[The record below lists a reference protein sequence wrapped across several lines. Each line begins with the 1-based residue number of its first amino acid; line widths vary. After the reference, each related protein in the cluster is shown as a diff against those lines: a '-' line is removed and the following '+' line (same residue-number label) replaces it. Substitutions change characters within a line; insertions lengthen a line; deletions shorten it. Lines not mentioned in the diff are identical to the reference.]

1 MSELIG
7 INLTDIL
14 IQLNHTINSM
24 HFNFL
29 LYPTPQQLQFI
40 ETKSTPI
47 QISISLLIIA
57 ITFLLFV
64 FRKTHK
70 RVEKPLKFEIEFPEA
85 SQPNWKGKRL
95 TVANIYQPEDPDY
108 IYCYCPATSQLL
120 GKFKSHSSEEIDSI
134 IKRSQIS
141 QPKFY
146 NDPNFKYKRRKFL
159 RTLSEFIIKNQKE
172 LARVACR
179 DSGKTMVDAS
189 MGEIMVTLEKINW
202 ILKHGDSI
210 LEPSKRPGP
219 SNMLMKYK
227 NAEVWYEPLGVVGA
241 VVSWNYPFHNLM
253 GPIIA
258 GVFSGNGVVI
268 KCSERVRWS
277 SEFFMSVVKGALKI
291 CDIDEDLVQL
301 VCCWGKDADSVSG
314 NPRLNHLTFIGSR
327 PVAKKVVKKASEILI
342 PVVVELG
349 GKDAI
354 IICDDYMKQ
363 KGIDGI
369 ASVLLRGTFQS
380 AGQNCIGIERVIVC
394 GDRANYEK
402 LVLKLKEKIDLF
414 HLGSDID
421 QGEEIDMGAMIMGG
435 SKFDE
440 LEEWIQEV
448 QESGNGK
455 VLCGGKRYIHPNYP
469 QGHYFQPTLISD
481 LDPNSKIAQNEVFGP
496 LLSLIYASDDEEGI
510 AIANNSKFALGGSI
524 FTTDRKKGFDLCKKF
539 KTGNVAI
546 NDFATFYVC
555 QLPFGGIKDSG
566 YGKFGGEE
574 GLRGLCN
581 EKSVCYD
588 KTKFISTSIPNVIDY
603 PIKNGKRAWSFVS
616 SMNQAAYDYSLFE
629 RIKGIYKLAKN
640 AN

>member
-1 MSELIG
+1 MMHLNISE
-7 INLTDIL
+7 IL
-14 IQLNHTINSM
+14 VQLNETISNMNFSFGGQLQQL
-24 HFNFL
+24 HFN
-29 LYPTPQQLQFI
+29 
-40 ETKSTPI
+40 EAASTPL
-47 QISISLLIIA
+47 QISISLFVIL
-57 ITFLLFV
+57 ITFALFV
-64 FRKTHK
+64 FRKTRK
-70 RVEKPLKFEIEFPEA
+70 RTEKPLKFDIPFPEA

-95 TVANIYQPEDPDY
+95 TVADIYQADDPDY
-108 IYCYCPATSQLL
+108 IYCYCPATSQFL
-120 GKFKSHSSEEIDSI
+120 GKYKSHTPKDIDMI
-134 IKRSQIS
+134 IETSQVA

-146 NDPNFKYKRRKFL
+146 NDPKFKYKRRKFL

-172 LARVACR
+172 IARVACR

-202 ILKHGDSI
+202 ILKHGDAV

-277 SEFFMSVVKGALKI
+277 SEFFMNLVKGALKI
-291 CDIDEDLVQL
+291 CEIDEDLVQL
-301 VCCWGKDADSVSG
+301 VCCWGKDADAVSG

-327 PVAKKVVKKASEILI
+327 PVAKHVVKKASEILI

-354 IICDDYMKQ
+354 LICDDYLKN
-363 KGIDGI
+363 KGIDSI

-380 AGQNCIGIERVIVC
+380 AGQNCIGIERVVVC
-394 GDRANYEK
+394 GDRKNYE
-402 LVLKLKEKIDLF
+402 LLITKLKERIDTF

-421 QGEEIDMGAMIMGG
+421 QVEEIDMGAMIMGG
-435 SKFDE
+435 AKFDE
-440 LEEWIQEV
+440 LESWVKEV
-448 QESGNGK
+448 SETGAGR
-455 VLCGGKRYIHPNYP
+455 VLCGGTRYVHPNYP
-469 QGHYFQPTLISD
+469 QGHFFKPTLIAD

-496 LLSLIYASDDEEGI
+496 VLSVIYAETDEAGL
-510 AIANNSKFALGGSI
+510 AIANNSEFALGGSI
-524 FTTDRKKGFDLCKKF
+524 FSTNRAKAFDLAGRF

-555 QLPFGGIKDSG
+555 QLPFGGIKGSG

-588 KTKFISTSIPNVIDY
+588 KLKFISTSIPQAIDY
-603 PIKNGKRAWSFVS
+603 PIQDGNKAWAFVS
-616 SMNQAAYDYSLFE
+616 SMNKAAYDYSLFE
-629 RIKGIYKLAKN
+629 RVKGIYKLAKN

>member
-1 MSELIG
+1 MC
-7 INLTDIL
+7 INITEIPT
-14 IQLNHTINSM
+14 QLDDLLASICA
-24 HFNFL
+24 NFSSSRL
-29 LYPTPQQLQFI
+29 QLSFSKENI
-40 ETKSTPI
+40 FPI
-47 QISISLLIIA
+47 QISISVLIVLLTI
-57 ITFLLFV
+57 FLFV

-70 RVEKPLKFEIEFPEA
+70 RVEKPLKFEIPFPEA

-95 TVANIYQPEDPDY
+95 PIPDIYQPEDPEF
-108 IYCYCPATSQLL
+108 IYCYCPATSQFL
-120 GKFKSHSSEEIDSI
+120 GKFKSHKPEEIDLI
-134 IKRSQIS
+134 IRKAQIA
-141 QPKFY
+141 QPIFY
-146 NDPNFKYKRRKFL
+146 NDKKFKYKRRKFL

-227 NAEVWYEPLGVVGA
+227 NAQVWYEPLGVVGA

-258 GVFSGNGVVI
+258 GVFSGNGVII

-291 CDIDEDLVQL
+291 CEIDENLVQL
-301 VCCWGKDADSVSG
+301 VCCWGKDADAVSG
-314 NPRLNHLTFIGSR
+314 NSRLNHLTFIGSR

-363 KGIDGI
+363 KGVDSI
-369 ASVLLRGTFQS
+369 ANILLRGTFQS

-394 GDRANYEK
+394 GDRNNYELLLK
-402 LVLKLKEKIDLF
+402 KLKERIDLF

-435 SKFDE
+435 SRFDE
-440 LEEWIQEV
+440 LEQWINEI
-448 QESGNGK
+448 ETENKGK
-455 VLCGGKRYIHPNYP
+455 LLCGGKRYIHPNYP

-481 LDPNSKIAQNEVFGP
+481 LDPNSSIAQNEVFGP
-496 LLSLIYASDDEEGI
+496 ILSVIYAETDEMGI
-510 AIANNSKFALGGSI
+510 EIANNSEFGLGGSI
-524 FTTDRKKGFDLCKKF
+524 FTTNKTKGFELTKKF

-555 QLPFGGIKDSG
+555 QLPFGGIKGSG

-581 EKSVCYD
+581 EKSVCFD
-588 KTKFISTSIPNVIDY
+588 KCSFISTSIPNVINY
-603 PIKNGKRAWSFVS
+603 PIKNGKKAWTFVS
-616 SMNQAAYDYSLFE
+616 SMNKAAYDYSLFE

>member
-1 MSELIG
+1 MMNL
-7 INLTDIL
+7 NLTEL
-14 IQLNHTINSM
+14 LSQLNSSLASM
-24 HFNFL
+24 NLKFSSSHI
-29 LYPTPQQLQFI
+29 PLQFTQENI
-40 ETKSTPI
+40 FPI
-47 QISISLLIIA
+47 QISISVLIVLIS
-57 ITFLLFV
+57 FLLFI

-70 RVEKPLKFEIEFPEA
+70 RVEKPLKFDIPFPEA

-95 TVANIYQPEDPDY
+95 PIPDIYQPEDPDY

-120 GKFKSHSSEEIDSI
+120 GKFKSHKQDEIDMI
-134 IKRSQIS
+134 IRQAQIA

-146 NDPNFKYKRRKFL
+146 NDKKFKYKRRKFL

-210 LEPSKRPGP
+210 LQPSNRPGP
-219 SNMLMKYK
+219 ANMLMKYK
-227 NAEVWYEPLGVVGA
+227 NAQVWYEPLGVVGA

-291 CDIDEDLVQL
+291 CDIDENLVQL

-354 IICDDYMKQ
+354 IICDDYMKN
-363 KGIDGI
+363 KGVDSI

-394 GDRANYEK
+394 GDRNNYELLLK
-402 LVLKLKEKIDLF
+402 KLKQKIDQF

-435 SKFDE
+435 LKFDE
-440 LEEWIQEV
+440 MEEWINEIEIQNK
-448 QESGNGK
+448 GRL
-455 VLCGGKRYIHPNYP
+455 LCGGKRYIHPNYP
-469 QGHYFQPTLISD
+469 QGHYFQPTLIAD
-481 LDPNSKIAQNEVFGP
+481 LDPNSSIAQNEIFGP
-496 LLSLIYASDDEEGI
+496 ILSVIYAETDEQGI
-510 AIANNSKFALGGSI
+510 EIANNSEFGLGGSI
-524 FTTDRKKGFDLCKKF
+524 FTTNKKKGFELTKKF

-555 QLPFGGIKDSG
+555 QLPFGGIKGSG

-581 EKSVCYD
+581 EKSVCFD
-588 KTKFISTSIPNVIDY
+588 KSKFISTSIPGVIDY
-603 PIKNGKRAWSFVS
+603 PIKNGIRAWSFVS
-616 SMNQAAYDYSLFE
+616 SMNKAAYDYSLFE
-629 RIKGIYKLAKN
+629 RVKAIYRLAKN